1 MGTPHAPAWG
11 EGVGVYL
18 ERYGELHHA
27 PATRKKVGRILRAFG
42 ELISGKALTEILRSD
57 FETYQ
62 LARKTA
68 GMAPATINQHVRHL
82 KAFLEWCVGEGWIV
96 SNPGERVKM
105 LRLVKS
111 RRFSISIGT
120 LTEFLRWLDARGQGF
135 YADLLRLIANTGLR
149 SGEALHL
156 RPPDVD
162 FDARLVWTMVRA
174 EYSTKDREERRVPLN
189 DVALKILRRRVM
201 AAGGGPL
208 FLQTTGRGKGKI
220 PHVTSIAHAVTR
232 LAERANIPGLTC
244 QTLRQFFGTTNASI
258 MPEIALAAIMG
269 HESIETTRKH
279 YIEAARVNLPT
290 PPAIG

>member
-1 MGTPHAPAWG
+1 MGAPHAPAWG

-42 ELISGKALTEILRSD
+42 EQISGKALGEILRSD
-57 FETYQ
+57 LEQYQ
-62 LARKTA
+62 LARKNA
-68 GMAPATINQHVRHL
+68 SMAPATINQHVRHL
-82 KAFLEWCVGEGWIV
+82 KAFLEWCVGEGWIL
-96 SNPGERVKM
+96 SNPAERVKM
-105 LRLVKS
+105 LRLVKA
-111 RRFSISIGT
+111 RRFSISIGA
-120 LTEFLRWLDARGQGF
+120 LTEFLRWLDSQGQEF
-135 YADLLRLIANTGLR
+135 YADMLRLIANTGLR

-156 RPPDVD
+156 RPSDVD
-162 FDARLVWTMVRA
+162 FEARLVWTMVRA

-189 DVALKILRRRVM
+189 EVALKILRRRVM

-208 FLQTTGRGKGKI
+208 FVQKTGRGKGKI

-258 MPEIALAAIMG
+258 MPEVALAAIMG

-279 YIEAARVNLPT
+279 YIEAARVHLPT
-290 PPAIG
+290 PPVVG